1 MNGGKNKDE
10 ALAEF
15 LTDSLAEWKRGEV
28 RIRKMF
34 GGRGVYCGELMFA
47 LIADGS
53 LYLKVDDESRPRFE
67 SEGLTPFVY
76 DSERG
81 RVTMSYYLAPDA
93 IFDNQRVLED
103 WAGEAQSASVRSA
116 SAPKRK
122 KKK

>member
-1 MNGGKNKDE
+1 MSGGKNKDE

-47 LIADGS
+47 LIADGA
-53 LYLKVDDESRPRFE
+53 LYLKVDDSSRPRFE
-67 SEGLTPFVY
+67 AEGLTPFVF
-76 DSERG
+76 DSKRG
-81 RVTMSYYLAPDA
+81 RVALSYYGAPDA
-93 IFDNQRVLED
+93 IFDSQRALED
-103 WAGEAQSASVRSA
+103 WAGEAQSAAVRAA
-116 SAPKRK
+116 STPKRK

>member
-1 MNGGKNKDE
+1 MSGGKNKDE

-15 LTDSLAEWKRGEV
+15 LTDSLSEWKRGEV

-47 LIADGS
+47 LIASGH
-53 LYLKVDDESRPRFE
+53 LYLKVDDESRPRFVNA
-67 SEGLTPFVY
+67 GLTPFVY
-76 DSERG
+76 DSQRG
-81 RVTMSYYLAPDA
+81 RVTMSYYLAPEA

-103 WAGEAQSASVRSA
+103 WAGEAQSAAVRAA